1 MGFPLSNELDG
12 WDEGSLKGLSF
23 CLFSGCLDALGQ
35 PEKHGAGADFET
47 FAPQQQPE
55 TQEMPSFPR
64 RRESCLIFKKFRKN
78 NLLHKINQ
86 ESRLRG
92 NDGELTISCFVLGF
106 AKAA

>member
-23 CLFSGCLDALGQ
+23 CLFSGCLDALRQ

-55 TQEMPSFPR
+55 TQEMPTFP
-64 RRESCLIFKKFRKN
+64 
-78 NLLHKINQ
+78 
-86 ESRLRG
+86 G
-92 NDGELTISCFVLGF
+92 MTDVTISCGVFRFCKSLQIGLD
-106 AKAA
+106 